1 MRAPSRWCG
10 IDVRNPDSFG
20 LMATHSSLAEF
31 FGQQGWS
38 LWIIGILLL
47 FNDHLFVGMVAGI
60 SAALLRRDGCW
71 LTHTLVSHGMDSY
84 PLNEVQ

>member
-1 MRAPSRWCG
+1 LCG
-10 IDVRNPDSFG
+10 FDVRNPDSFC

-47 FNDHLFVGMVAGI
+47 FNDHLFVGMTAGI
-60 SAALLRRDGCW
+60 SAA
-71 LTHTLVSHGMDSY
+71 
-84 PLNEVQ
+84 